1 MEVFMEKAKKS
12 YFTAK
17 NVTYLAVLLALVIV
31 LQVWGGSIKIGAT
44 SLSFVLVPI
53 VLGGV
58 LLGIGAGA
66 ILGFAFGFIVL
77 MYGVTGADPF
87 TALLFSAHPVI
98 TSFLCLIKG
107 TAAGAVSGLLYK
119 LISVKNKYVAV
130 FVASAAAPVVNTGL
144 FIIGALFMGDF
155 ITQTFV
161 PDGET
166 LMYFL
171 VIGCAGINFLVE
183 FAINIILSPA
193 IFTVNNVL
201 EKQLRRSSHGYSA
214 KKEHKTQKTDTE

>member
-1 MEVFMEKAKKS
+1 MEKTKKS

-17 NVTYLAVLLALVIV
+17 NITYLAVLLALVIV
-31 LQVWGGSIKIGAT
+31 LQIWGGSIKIGAT

-58 LLGIGAGA
+58 LLGIAAGA
-66 ILGFAFGFIVL
+66 ILGFVFGFIVL
-77 MYGVTGADPF
+77 MYGITGADAF
-87 TALLFSAHPVI
+87 TALLFNAHPVI
-98 TSFLCLIKG
+98 TSFLCLVKG
-107 TAAGAVSGLLYK
+107 AAAGAVAGLLYK
-119 LISVKNKYVAV
+119 LISRKNKYVAV

-155 ITQTFV
+155 ISQTFV
-161 PDGET
+161 PDGQS

-171 VIGCAGINFLVE
+171 VIGCAGINFIVE
-183 FAINIILSPA
+183 FAINILLSPA

-201 EKQLRRSSHGYSA
+201 EKQLRHSAGEKSYKENSS
-214 KKEHKTQKTDTE
+214 EKTDTE